1 MTTPSTDRMPPLPLE
16 TMNPA
21 QRAAADELIA
31 GPRKAVRGPF
41 IPLMRSPEL
50 LTRIQKVGEVLRFHS
65 VLPARLTEL
74 VTLVVARAWTQQ
86 FEWNVHVP
94 LALQAGVTPQ
104 AVEALRHGRRPLE
117 LPNDE
122 HRVVDLVHELLAHH
136 GLSDA
141 SYDDAVIA
149 FGERGIIELVSLVG
163 YFTMLSMILN
173 VAHTPPDNTDV
184 PPLPNLPA

>member
-1 MTTPSTDRMPPLPLE
+1 MPPLSLE
-16 TMNPA
+16 TMDPD
-21 QRAAADELIA
+21 QRAAAEELIA

-74 VTLVVARAWTQQ
+74 ATLVVARAWTQQ

-94 LALQAGVTPQ
+94 LALQAGVTPKT
-104 AVEALRHGRRPLE
+104 VEALRHGRRPLE
-117 LPNDE
+117 LPDDE
-122 HRVVDLVHELLAHH
+122 HRVVDLVHELLTHH

-141 SYDDAVIA
+141 SYDDAVTA
-149 FGERGIIELVSLVG
+149 FGERGIIELVSVVG

-184 PPLPNLPA
+184 PLLPTFPA

>member
-1 MTTPSTDRMPPLPLE
+1 
-16 TMNPA
+16 
-21 QRAAADELIA
+21 
-31 GPRKAVRGPF
+31 
-41 IPLMRSPEL
+41 MRSPEL

-117 LPNDE
+117 LPK
-122 HRVVDLVHELLAHH
+122 
-136 GLSDA
+136 GL
-141 SYDDAVIA
+141 
-149 FGERGIIELVSLVG
+149 
-163 YFTMLSMILN
+163 
-173 VAHTPPDNTDV
+173 
-184 PPLPNLPA
+184 